1 MLNKEEV
8 INIAKLARLEL
19 TDSEIEKMQKDLAGI
34 LDYIDQ
40 LNKVDPI
47 RGGDTLRALAASNG
61 ASVSGLENALRE
73 DMPISQNP
81 ETVEKMLSQA
91 PAREDRH
98 IKVKEIL
105 T

>member
-1 MLNKEEV
+1 MLSKEEV

-19 TDSEIEKMQKDLAGI
+19 TDSEVEKMQKDLAGI

-40 LNKVDPI
+40 LNRVDTS
-47 RGGDTLRALAASNG
+47 GVDLSQMSLAS
-61 ASVSGLENALRE
+61 ENVLRE
-73 DMPISQNP
+73 DTPISQTP
-81 ETVEKMLSQA
+81 ETIEKMLSQA
-91 PAREDRH
+91 PTREAHH